1 MGAQGNKQQ
10 PLAERITHV
19 FIAWGL
25 MGEECLPGEQVGLL
39 VVVERNRL
47 PEEVDSDTGKHL
59 RQAVEPAE

>member
-1 MGAQGNKQQ
+1 MYLLRGA
-10 PLAERITHV
+10 LL
-19 FIAWGL
+19 GL